1 MHRLLR
7 VFSWIFLLLVFLA
20 GILFS
25 FFNTEPVA
33 LSFGFTVLR
42 PMPLSVW
49 VIAAFALGGLIGLLL
64 GAGLFRSMRT
74 RVEMQRLVRKVESL
88 EKEREAARVGPVRD
102 AE

>member
-7 VFSWIFLLLVFLA
+7 ILSWIFLLLVFLA

-33 LSFGFTVLR
+33 LSFGFKVMQ

-49 VIAAFALGGLIGLLL
+49 VISAFALGGLTGLVL
-64 GAGLFRSMRT
+64 GAGLFSGMRT
-74 RVEMQRLVRKVESL
+74 RMEMRRLTRKVETL
-88 EKEREAARVGPVRD
+88 ENARANVDGSAARD

>member
-7 VFSWIFLLLVFLA
+7 IFSWIFLLLVFLA

-33 LSFGFTVLR
+33 LSFGFTVME

-49 VIAAFALGGLIGLLL
+49 VIAAFALGGLIGLVL
-64 GAGLFRSMRT
+64 GAGLFRGMRT
-74 RVEMQRLVRKVESL
+74 RIEMQRLIRKVETL
-88 EKEREAARVGPVRD
+88 EKELADTKSIPARDTV
-102 AE
+102 

>member
-7 VFSWIFLLLVFLA
+7 ILSWIFLLLVFLA

-33 LSFGFTVLR
+33 LSFGFKVTQ

-49 VIAAFALGGLIGLLL
+49 VISAFAVGGLTGLVL
-64 GAGLFRSMRT
+64 GAGLFSGLRT
-74 RVEMQRLVRKVESL
+74 RMEMQRLTRKVETL
-88 EKEREAARVGPVRD
+88 ENARANVDGSAARD